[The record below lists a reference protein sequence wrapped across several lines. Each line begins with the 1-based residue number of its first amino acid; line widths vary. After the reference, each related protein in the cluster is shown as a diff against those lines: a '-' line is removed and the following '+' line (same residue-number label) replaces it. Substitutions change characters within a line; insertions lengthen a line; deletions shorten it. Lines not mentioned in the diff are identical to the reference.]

1 MLINSLSNKLKE
13 NVAKVMVGCDEAVE
27 LILMTMLV
35 SGHVLLEDVPGT
47 GKTMLAKTISKSI
60 SAEFKRIQ
68 FTPDLLPSDLIGVNF
83 YNQQRGDFEFKKG
96 PLFSQIV
103 LADEINRAAPRT
115 QSSLL
120 EAMAESQI
128 SVDGVTYKLNQPFL
142 VLATQNPVENSGTF
156 PLPEAQLDR
165 FTIKMSL
172 GYPSL
177 DNEIN
182 LIKNHGDKNPLEEIT
197 HIINCDE
204 ILKYREEINDVVC
217 NDTVLK
223 YMLDIVN
230 ETRNNEKILLG
241 VSPRGSLV
249 FYKCLKAYAAIKGR
263 DYVLPDDV
271 KYLSK
276 YVLSHRIIANGFS
289 YSYENIQE
297 KLIKEIIESIN
308 VPTENF
314 KMIKDEV

>member
-13 NVAKVMVGCDEAVE
+13 NVSKVMVGCDEAVE

-35 SGHVLLEDVPGT
+35 FGHVLLEDVPGT
-47 GKTMLAKTISKSI
+47 GKTMLAKSISKSI

-83 YNQQRGDFEFKKG
+83 YNQQRGEFEFKQG

-128 SVDGVTYKLNQPFL
+128 SVDGVTYSLNQPFI

-182 LIKNHGDKNPLEEIT
+182 LIKNHGCKNPLEEIKP
-197 HIINCDE
+197 IINCKE
-204 ILKYREEINDVVC
+204 ILKYREEINNVVL
-217 NDTVLK
+217 NDTVLQ
-223 YMLDIVN
+223 YMLEIVN
-230 ETRNNEKILLG
+230 RTRNNEQILLG

-263 DYVLPDDV
+263 EYVLPDDV

-276 YVLSHRIIANGFS
+276 YVLSHRIIVNGFS

-297 KLIKEIIESIN
+297 KLIKEIIEGIN
-308 VPTENF
+308 VPTEDFN
-314 KMIKDEV
+314 MVKDEA

>member
-13 NVAKVMVGCDEAVE
+13 NVSKVMVGCDEAVE

-47 GKTMLAKTISKSI
+47 GKTMLAKSISKSI

-83 YNQQRGDFEFKKG
+83 YNQQRGEFEFKQG

-128 SVDGVTYKLNQPFL
+128 SVDGVTYSLNQPFI

-182 LIKNHGDKNPLEEIT
+182 LIKNHGCKNLLEEIKP
-197 HIINCDE
+197 IINCEE
-204 ILKYREEINDVVC
+204 ILKYREEINNVVL
-217 NDTVLK
+217 NDTVLE
-223 YMLDIVN
+223 YLLEIVN
-230 ETRNNEKILLG
+230 RTRNNEQILLG
-241 VSPRGSLV
+241 VSPRGSLI

-263 DYVLPDDV
+263 EYVLPDDV

-276 YVLSHRIIANGFS
+276 YVLSHRIIVNGFS

-297 KLIKEIIESIN
+297 KLIKEIIEGIN
-308 VPTENF
+308 VPTEDFN
-314 KMIKDEV
+314 MVKDEA

>member
-1 MLINSLSNKLKE
+1 MLVSELSLSLKK
-13 NVAKVMVGCDEAVE
+13 NVSSVMVGCDEAVD
-27 LILMTMLV
+27 LVLMTMLV

-60 SAEFKRIQ
+60 NADFKRIQ

-83 YNQQRGDFEFKKG
+83 YNQKLSQFEFKKG
-96 PLFSQIV
+96 PLFSQVI

-128 SVDGVTYKLNQPFL
+128 SADGVTYKLSEPFI
-142 VLATQNPVENSGTF
+142 VLATQNPVESSGTF

-172 GYPSL
+172 GYPSIQ
-177 DNEIN
+177 DEAS
-182 LIKNHGDKNPLEEIT
+182 LIKNHGRNNPLENINA
-197 HIINCDE
+197 IISCDE
-204 ILKYREEINDVVC
+204 ILTYREQVKDVYMCDEIMD
-217 NDTVLK
+217 
-223 YMLDIVN
+223 YMLKIVDA
-230 ETRNNEKILLG
+230 TRHNDEIILG

-263 DYVLPDDV
+263 NYVLPDDV

-276 YVLSHRIIANGFS
+276 FVLGHRIIVNGFS
-289 YSYENIQE
+289 YEKENIQE
-297 KLIKEIIESIN
+297 KLLEKIIDTIKAPS
-308 VPTENF
+308 ENF
-314 KMIKDEV
+314 DIAKGKK